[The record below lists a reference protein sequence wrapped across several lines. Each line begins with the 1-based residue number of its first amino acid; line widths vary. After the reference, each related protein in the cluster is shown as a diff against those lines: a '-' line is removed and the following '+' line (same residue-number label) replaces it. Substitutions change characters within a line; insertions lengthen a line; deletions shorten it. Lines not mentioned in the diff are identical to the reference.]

1 MISTSLFENIRRVW
15 KGVFFDRKRFHDR
28 VPLTLEKRFVDSPGE
43 GPSADINNRDFSP
56 PWQEFIVPENCGSFV
71 SFSIPFK
78 GVTAKIHRDLTQEAR
93 P

>member
-15 KGVFFDRKRFHDR
+15 KWERSIFRSQEIS
-28 VPLTLEKRFVDSPGE
+28 PLTLEKRFVDSPGE

-78 GVTAKIHRDLTQEAR
+78 GVTAKIHWDLTQETR